1 MPLNTVKFNVKGIVN
16 MAIILVQF
24 IYQSRIKYPLDFL
37 TSVFKFV
44 NIKVF
49 YDKHSIL
56 HICESN
62 FYQN

>member
-24 IYQSRIKYPLDFL
+24 FYQSRIKYPLDFL

-44 NIKVF
+44 NI
-49 YDKHSIL
+49 
-56 HICESN
+56 
-62 FYQN
+62 

>member
-1 MPLNTVKFNVKGIVN
+1 

-24 IYQSRIKYPLDFL
+24 IYQNRIKYPPDFL
-37 TSVFKFV
+37 TSVFKIV
-44 NIKVF
+44 NIEVF

-56 HICESN
+56 HICVSD